1 MLLVTFWDFLLSLFV
16 IGGVQ
21 INRIFVRINRI
32 LLGINRLVIFNVFF
46 GACFDFVDVISW
58 DF

>member
-46 GACFDFVDVISW
+46 DFVDVISW